1 MHGGTEEV
9 TRRKV
14 VASELLSLDGVM
26 ESPERCSLQFHND
39 EVAEANASGM
49 AASDA
54 MLLGR
59 VTYQEFA
66 SYWPY
71 QNSAEQPYTDYLNNT
86 PKYVVSTTLE
96 EPLQWQ
102 NSTLIEGNVAEE
114 VARLKRQPGKDIGI
128 VGSGALVR
136 SLLRDGLLDQLTLMV
151 HPVILGGGKRLFED
165 EGDRKAL
172 ELVESRTFGTGVLN
186 LTYRLAEEQG
196 AWGGR
201 PRERELD
208 HRAAQRCQASLR
220 SVLLRLHRIHDVERR
235 PRHPYLRTRQKSERR
250 IDHD

>member
-1 MHGGTEEV
+1 M
-9 TRRKV
+9 
-14 VASELLSLDGVM
+14 
-26 ESPERCSLQFHND
+26 QFHND
-39 EVAEANASGM
+39 EAAEANASGM

-151 HPVILGGGKRLFED
+151 HPIVVGRGKRLFE
-165 EGDRKAL
+165 EGGDQKAL
-172 ELVESRTFGTGVLN
+172 ELVDSKTFSTGVLY
-186 LTYRLAEEQG
+186 LTYQPA
-196 AWGGR
+196 
-201 PRERELD
+201 
-208 HRAAQRCQASLR
+208 HS
-220 SVLLRLHRIHDVERR
+220 
-235 PRHPYLRTRQKSERR
+235 
-250 IDHD
+250 